1 MSQTGSNN
9 DSIMV
14 GTRLKHVRRLRGLSL
29 KDVAA
34 KAECSEGYVSKIEN
48 DKVAPSLSMLHR
60 IVGVL
65 GINLAYLF
73 ESSGEETEVVSKQGR
88 RPVMDLDPLR
98 RGQGIRLER
107 VLPYSDKHLLQCN
120 IHIVEPGG
128 TSEGQISHEGEE
140 VALILEGDVELQ
152 LEDKVYRL
160 KPGDAFYFWS
170 NRPHGYRNV
179 GTTTARIFWVNT
191 PPTF

>member
-1 MSQTGSNN
+1 MPQADMDNEGLM
-9 DSIMV
+9 I

-29 KDVAA
+29 KEVAA

-73 ESSGEETEVVSKQGR
+73 ETNEEDSQVVSQKGR

-98 RGQGIRLER
+98 QGQGLRLER

-128 TSEGQISHEGEE
+128 TSEGQITHEGEE
-140 VALILEGDVELQ
+140 IGLVLEGEVELL
-152 LEDKVYRL
+152 LEDKVYQL
-160 KPGDAFYFWS
+160 NPGDAFYFWS
-170 NRPHGYRNV
+170 TRPHGYRNA